1 MRYNNYH
8 KHDHYGNPWI
18 HDVVVKPDDYL
29 QRAKELGHTTVFTTN
44 HGVTG
49 SIFDWLSL
57 TKDSEL
63 KLIYG
68 MEAYFVHS
76 YAADEEGKR
85 DRSNKHLIIIARNN
99 DGVMQL
105 NDAMSTAHGQ
115 GFYYKPRIDADTLFG
130 FNPSDFIVTSA
141 CIAGIWD
148 DPELLLACRRHFG
161 DNFFLELQ
169 PHNIDLQ
176 KTVNRQMLDFS
187 RSTGIPIIHANDSH
201 YIYPDDKQY
210 REIYLRGHDMLYKD
224 DNGMEGDMIL
234 DYPDSD
240 TILERYER
248 QGVLTRSEAELALQ
262 NTLVFD
268 NCEKLT
274 LINDDIKLP
283 SVSDNPNDELKRVIN
298 QRWLEERKSI
308 PKEEWPKYLAA
319 IREEVKVVEDTGMAN
334 YFLIDYNVAK
344 VAQEKYGGRLTNTGR
359 GSAPSFYITKMLGL
373 TDIDRVDAPITLFPS
388 RFMSV
393 ERILGSRSLPDID
406 LNTADRTPFIKATK
420 ELLGDEN
427 CEWMLSWKPL
437 QAASAFRLYCKGIGM
452 NISEYDSVAKDLDS
466 YREDPKWRET
476 IRDSEKMIGIIDSVS
491 ESPCSMLLYDKSV
504 RREIGLVR
512 TSKGVLCCMLDG
524 YNCDKYKYL
533 KNDYLTV
540 TVWAIIKE
548 VCELANIPIPTIR
561 ELDQLLDE
569 KTYEIYDNGLTCT
582 INQADSEFGT
592 GIAMRYKPR
601 SVSDMSA
608 FVAILRPGCASL
620 LQDFA
625 DRKPYTTG
633 VPELDELLVEGSH
646 RMIYQ
651 ELIMKYLIWLG
662 IPETGSY
669 DIIKKIAK
677 KKFKEAELA
686 ELKEKLLAGW
696 KERVGREEGFNET
709 WEVVEDAARYSFNAS
724 HSLSYAYDS
733 LYGAYLK
740 SHYPLEYY
748 TVALNYYSGDEA
760 RTNKLTNELA
770 YFGIRLKPIRFRYSQ
785 AGYSLSREDNS
796 IYKGMGSIKHM
807 SAAAADDLYALR
819 DRQYS
824 SFVELLDDIEE
835 TSVDSRQMRILTNL
849 NFFEEFGEPNYLL
862 KITELY
868 DRFPKKQFSK
878 ECLQEYR
885 ITEDQVRPFCG
896 KETAKMFS
904 QYDRTA
910 LLTEIVKHVPYKKR
924 TLKEDLEAQNE
935 YLGYFT
941 MSGDQYKGLGYVREV
956 DTKYSP
962 KLTVYGLRRGETFSC
977 KIDKRT
983 FNKNK
988 LKKGDLIRIIGQCP
1002 KPRSR
1007 LNEQGEWEPIPG
1019 VTDIWLTKYQIV
1031 EM

>member
-18 HDVVVKPDDYL
+18 SDVVVKPEDYIK
-29 QRAKELGHTTVFTTN
+29 RAQELGHTTVFTTN

-49 SIFDWLSL
+49 SIFDWLTQ
-57 TKDSEL
+57 TKDTDL
-63 KLIYG
+63 KLVYG
-68 MEAYFVHS
+68 MEAYFVRS
-76 YAADEEGKR
+76 YDADEDGKR
-85 DRSNKHLIIIARNN
+85 DRSNKHLIIIAMNN

-105 NDAMSTAHGQ
+105 NDIMSTAHGE
-115 GFYYKPRIDADTLFG
+115 GFYYRARVDADRLFSL
-130 FNPSDFIVTSA
+130 NPRDFVITSA
-141 CIAGIWD
+141 CVAGIWD
-148 DPELLLACRRHFG
+148 DPELLLACKRHFG

-176 KTVNRQMLDFS
+176 KTVNRQMLEFS

-201 YIYPDDKQY
+201 YIYPGDKNY
-210 REIYLRGHDMLYKD
+210 REIYLRGHDMFYKD
-224 DNGMEGDMIL
+224 DNAVESDMIL
-234 DYPDSD
+234 DYPDD
-240 TILERYER
+240 ETILERYER
-248 QGVLTRSEAELALQ
+248 QGILTRSEAELALH

-268 NCEKLT
+268 NCEKIT

-283 SVSDNPNDELKRVIN
+283 QISKTPNEDLKKIIN
-298 QRWLEERKSI
+298 DRWLEERKSI
-308 PKEEWPKYLAA
+308 PKDEWPKYLEA
-319 IREEVKVVEDTGMAN
+319 IREEVKVVEDTHMAN

-344 VAQEKYGGRLTNTGR
+344 SAQEEFGGRLTNTGR

-406 LNTADRTPFIKATK
+406 LNTADRVPFIKATK
-420 ELLGDEN
+420 KLLGEEN

-437 QAASAFRLYCKGIGM
+437 QAASAFRLYCKGSGM
-452 NISEYDSVAKDLDS
+452 EISKYDSVAKDLDS
-466 YREDPKWRET
+466 YRDDPKWKD
-476 IRDSEKMIGIIDSVS
+476 IIKDSERFIGVIDSVS

-504 RREIGLVR
+504 RKEIGLVR

-540 TVWAIIKE
+540 TIWAIIKD

-561 ELDQLLDE
+561 ELDNLLDD
-569 KTYEIYDNGLTCT
+569 KTYKIYEDGITCT

-592 GIAMRYKPR
+592 GIAMRYKPH

-633 VPELDELLVEGSH
+633 VPELDNLLTEGSH

-677 KKFKEAELA
+677 KKFKEP
-686 ELKEKLLAGW
+686 ELKELKDKLLAGW
-696 KERVGREEGFNET
+696 VNRVGKEEGFKET
-709 WEVVEDAARYSFNAS
+709 WDVVEDAARYSFNAS

-748 TVALNYYSGDEA
+748 TVALNYYSGDET
-760 RTNKLTNELA
+760 RTMKLTQELS
-770 YFGIRLKPIRFRYSQ
+770 YFGIKLKPIKFRLSQ

-796 IYKGMGSIKHM
+796 IYKGIGSIKHM
-807 SAAAADDLYALR
+807 SAQAAQDLYELR
-819 DRQYS
+819 DKKYN
-824 SFVELLDDIEE
+824 SFIELLSDIKNC
-835 TSVDSRQMRILTNL
+835 SVDSRQLKILINL

-862 KITELY
+862 NASEIFY
-868 DRFPKKQFSK
+868 NFPDKQISK
-878 ECLQEYR
+878 ERLEVFHVN
-885 ITEDQVRPFCG
+885 DDDVRPLCL
-896 KETAKMFS
+896 KETEKMFS
-904 QYDRTA
+904 QYNKID
-910 LLTEIVKHVPYKKR
+910 LVTEIIKHAPYHKR
-924 TLKEDLEAQNE
+924 TLKEDLDAQNE

-941 MSGDQYKGLGYVREV
+941 VSGEQYRGIGYVKEV

-962 KLTVYGLRRGETFSC
+962 KLKVYGLKRGEMFDC
-977 KIDKRT
+977 KIDKKT

-988 LKKGDLIRIIGQCP
+988 LNKGDLIRITGQITKP
-1002 KPRSR
+1002 KSR
-1007 LNEQGEWEPIPG
+1007 LIDGKWEPIPD
-1019 VTDIWLTKYQIV
+1019 TSDLWITKYQV
-1031 EM
+1031 VNM

>member
-18 HDVVVKPDDYL
+18 SDVVVKPEDYIK
-29 QRAKELGHTTVFTTN
+29 RAQELGHTTVFTTN

-49 SIFDWLSL
+49 SIFDWLTQ
-57 TKDSEL
+57 TKDTDL
-63 KLIYG
+63 KLVYG
-68 MEAYFVHS
+68 MEAYFVRS
-76 YAADEEGKR
+76 YDADEDGKR
-85 DRSNKHLIIIARNN
+85 DRSNKHLIIIAMNN

-105 NDAMSTAHGQ
+105 NDIMSTAHGE
-115 GFYYKPRIDADTLFG
+115 GFYYRARVDADRLFSL
-130 FNPSDFIVTSA
+130 NPRDFIVTSA
-141 CIAGIWD
+141 CVAGIWD
-148 DPELLLACRRHFG
+148 DPELLLSCKRHFG

-187 RSTGIPIIHANDSH
+187 RSAGIPIIHANDSH
-201 YIYPDDKQY
+201 YIYPGDKNY
-210 REIYLRGHDMLYKD
+210 REIYLRGHDMFYKD
-224 DNGMEGDMIL
+224 DNAVESDMIL
-234 DYPDSD
+234 DYPDDD

-248 QGVLTRSEAELALQ
+248 QGILTRSEAELALH

-268 NCEKLT
+268 NCEKIT

-283 SVSDNPNDELKRVIN
+283 QISKTPNEDLKKIIN
-298 QRWLEERKSI
+298 DRWLVERESI
-308 PKEEWPKYLAA
+308 PKEEWPKYLEA
-319 IREEVKVVEDTGMAN
+319 IREEVKVVEDTHMAN

-344 VAQEKYGGRLTNTGR
+344 SAQEEFGGRLTNTGR

-420 ELLGDEN
+420 KLLGEEN

-437 QAASAFRLYCKGIGM
+437 QAASAFRLYCKGSGMEIG
-452 NISEYDSVAKDLDS
+452 EYDNVAKDLDS
-466 YREDPKWRET
+466 YRDDPKWKDIIKE
-476 IRDSEKMIGIIDSVS
+476 SERFIGVIDSVS

-504 RREIGLVR
+504 RKEIGLVR

-540 TVWAIIKE
+540 TIWAIIKD

-561 ELDQLLDE
+561 ELDDLLDD
-569 KTYEIYDNGLTCT
+569 KTYKIYEDGITCT

-592 GIAMRYKPR
+592 GIAMRYKPH

-633 VPELDELLVEGSH
+633 VPELDNLLTEGSH

-677 KKFKEAELA
+677 KKFKEP
-686 ELKEKLLAGW
+686 ELKELKDKLLAGW
-696 KERVGREEGFNET
+696 VNRVGKEEGFKET
-709 WEVVEDAARYSFNAS
+709 WDVVEDAARYSFNAS

-748 TVALNYYSGDEA
+748 TVALNYYSGDET
-760 RTNKLTNELA
+760 RTMKLTQELS
-770 YFGIRLKPIRFRYSQ
+770 YFGIKLKPIKFRLSQ

-796 IYKGMGSIKHM
+796 IYKGIGSIKHM
-807 SAAAADDLYALR
+807 SAQAAQDLYELR
-819 DRQYS
+819 DKKYN
-824 SFVELLDDIEE
+824 SFIELLSDIKNC
-835 TSVDSRQMRILTNL
+835 SVDSRQLKILINL

-862 KITELY
+862 NASEIFY
-868 DRFPKKQFSK
+868 NFPDKQISK
-878 ECLQEYR
+878 ERLEVFHVN
-885 ITEDQVRPFCG
+885 DDDVRPLCL

-904 QYDRTA
+904 QYNKID
-910 LLTEIVKHVPYKKR
+910 LVTEIVKHAPYHKR
-924 TLKEDLEAQNE
+924 TLKEDLDAQNE

-941 MSGDQYKGLGYVREV
+941 VSGEQYRGIGYVKEV

-962 KLTVYGLRRGETFSC
+962 KLKVYGLKRGEMFDC
-977 KIDKRT
+977 KIDKKT

-988 LKKGDLIRIIGQCP
+988 LNKGDLIRITGQITKP
-1002 KPRSR
+1002 KSR
-1007 LNEQGEWEPIPG
+1007 LIDGKWEPIPD
-1019 VTDIWLTKYQIV
+1019 TSDLWITKYQV
-1031 EM
+1031 VNM

>member
-18 HDVVVKPDDYL
+18 SDVVVKPEDYIK
-29 QRAKELGHTTVFTTN
+29 RAQELGHTTVFTTN

-49 SIFDWLSL
+49 SIFDWLTQ
-57 TKDSEL
+57 TKDTDL
-63 KLIYG
+63 KLVYG
-68 MEAYFVHS
+68 MEAYFVRS
-76 YAADEEGKR
+76 YDADEDGKR
-85 DRSNKHLIIIARNN
+85 DRSNKHLIIIAMNN

-105 NDAMSTAHGQ
+105 NDIMSTAHGE
-115 GFYYKPRIDADTLFG
+115 GFYYRARVDADRLFSL
-130 FNPSDFIVTSA
+130 NPRDFVITSA
-141 CIAGIWD
+141 CVAGIWD
-148 DPELLLACRRHFG
+148 DPELLLACKRHFG

-176 KTVNRQMLDFS
+176 KTVNQQMLEFS
-187 RSTGIPIIHANDSH
+187 RSAGIPIIHANDSH
-201 YIYPDDKQY
+201 YIYPGDKNY
-210 REIYLRGHDMLYKD
+210 REIYLRGHDMFYKD
-224 DNGMEGDMIL
+224 DNAVESDMIL
-234 DYPDSD
+234 DYPDD
-240 TILERYER
+240 ETILERYER
-248 QGVLTRSEAELALQ
+248 QGILTRSEAELALH

-268 NCEKLT
+268 NCEKIT

-283 SVSDNPNDELKRVIN
+283 QISKTPNEDLKKIIN
-298 QRWLEERKSI
+298 DRWLEERKSI
-308 PKEEWPKYLAA
+308 PKDEWPKYLEA
-319 IREEVKVVEDTGMAN
+319 IREEVKVVEDTHMAN

-344 VAQEKYGGRLTNTGR
+344 SAQEEFGGRLTNTGR

-406 LNTADRTPFIKATK
+406 LNTADRVPFIKATK
-420 ELLGDEN
+420 KLLGEEN

-437 QAASAFRLYCKGIGM
+437 QSASAFRLYCKGSGM
-452 NISEYDSVAKDLDS
+452 NISEYDDVAKDIDA
-466 YREDPKWRET
+466 YREDPKWKDIIKE
-476 IRDSEKMIGIIDSVS
+476 SERFVGVIDSVS

-504 RREIGLVR
+504 RKEIGLVR

-540 TVWAIIKE
+540 TIWAIIKD

-561 ELDQLLDE
+561 ELDNLLDD
-569 KTYEIYDNGLTCT
+569 KTYKIYEDGITCT

-592 GIAMRYKPR
+592 GIAMRYKPH

-633 VPELDELLVEGSH
+633 VPELDDLLTEGSH

-677 KKFKEAELA
+677 KKFKEP
-686 ELKEKLLAGW
+686 ELKELKDKLLAGW
-696 KERVGREEGFNET
+696 VNRVGKEEGFKET
-709 WEVVEDAARYSFNAS
+709 WDVVEDAARYSFNAS

-748 TVALNYYSGDEA
+748 TVALNYYSGDET
-760 RTNKLTNELA
+760 RTMKLTQELS
-770 YFGIRLKPIRFRYSQ
+770 YFGIKLKPIKFRLSQ

-796 IYKGMGSIKHM
+796 IYKGIGSIKHM
-807 SAAAADDLYALR
+807 SAQAAQDLYELK
-819 DRQYS
+819 DKKYN
-824 SFVELLDDIEE
+824 SFIELLADIKNC
-835 TSVDSRQMRILTNL
+835 SVDSRQLKILINL

-862 KITELY
+862 NASEIFY
-868 DRFPKKQFSK
+868 NFPDKQISK
-878 ECLQEYR
+878 ERLEVFHVN
-885 ITEDQVRPFCG
+885 DDDVRPLCL

-904 QYDRTA
+904 QYNKID
-910 LLTEIVKHVPYKKR
+910 LVTEIVKHAPYHKR
-924 TLKEDLEAQNE
+924 TLKEDLDAQNE

-941 MSGDQYKGLGYVREV
+941 VSGEQYRGIGYVKEV

-962 KLTVYGLRRGETFSC
+962 KLKVYGLKRGEMFDC
-977 KIDKRT
+977 KIDKKT

-988 LKKGDLIRIIGQCP
+988 LNKGDLIRITGQITKP
-1002 KPRSR
+1002 KSR
-1007 LNEQGEWEPIPG
+1007 LIDGKWEPIPD
-1019 VTDIWLTKYQIV
+1019 TSDLWITKYQVVNI
-1031 EM
+1031 

>member
-18 HDVVVKPDDYL
+18 SDVVVKPEDYIK
-29 QRAKELGHTTVFTTN
+29 RAQELGHTTVFTTN

-49 SIFDWLSL
+49 SIFDWLTQ
-57 TKDSEL
+57 TKDTDL
-63 KLIYG
+63 KLVYG
-68 MEAYFVHS
+68 MEAYFVRS
-76 YAADEEGKR
+76 YDEDEDGKR
-85 DRSNKHLIIIARNN
+85 DRSNKHLIIIAMNN

-105 NDAMSTAHGQ
+105 NDIMSTAHGD
-115 GFYYKPRIDADTLFG
+115 GFYYRARVDADRLFG
-130 FNPSDFIVTSA
+130 LNPRDFVITSA
-141 CIAGIWD
+141 CVAGIWD
-148 DPELLLACRRHFG
+148 DPELLLACKRHFG

-169 PHNIDLQ
+169 PHNIGLQ
-176 KTVNRQMLDFS
+176 KTANRQMLDFS
-187 RSTGIPIIHANDSH
+187 RSAGIPIIHANDSH
-201 YIYPDDKQY
+201 YIYPGDKNY
-210 REIYLRGHDMLYKD
+210 REIYLRGHDMFYKD
-224 DNGMEGDMIL
+224 DNAVESDMIL
-234 DYPDSD
+234 DYPDD
-240 TILERYER
+240 ETILERYER
-248 QGVLTRSEAELALQ
+248 QGILTRSEAELALH

-268 NCEKLT
+268 NCEKIT

-283 SVSDNPNDELKRVIN
+283 QISKTPNEDLKKIIN
-298 QRWLEERKSI
+298 DRWLEERKSI
-308 PKEEWPKYLAA
+308 PKDEWPKYLEA
-319 IREEVKVVEDTGMAN
+319 IREEVKVVEDTHMAN

-344 VAQEKYGGRLTNTGR
+344 SAQEEFGGRLTNTGR

-406 LNTADRTPFIKATK
+406 LNTADRVPFIKATK
-420 ELLGDEN
+420 KLLGEEN

-437 QAASAFRLYCKGIGM
+437 QSASAFRLYCKGSGM
-452 NISEYDSVAKDLDS
+452 NISEYDDVAKDIDA
-466 YREDPKWRET
+466 YREDPKWKDIIKE
-476 IRDSEKMIGIIDSVS
+476 SERFVGVIDSVS

-504 RREIGLVR
+504 RKEIGLVR

-540 TVWAIIKE
+540 TIWAIIKD

-561 ELDQLLDE
+561 ELDNLLDD
-569 KTYEIYDNGLTCT
+569 KTYKIYEDGITCT

-592 GIAMRYKPR
+592 GIAMRYKPH

-620 LQDFA
+620 LQDFV

-633 VPELDELLVEGSH
+633 VPELDDLLTEGSH

-677 KKFKEAELA
+677 KKFKEP
-686 ELKEKLLAGW
+686 ELKELKDKLLAGW
-696 KERVGREEGFNET
+696 VNRVGKEEGFKET
-709 WEVVEDAARYSFNAS
+709 WDVVEDAARYSFNAS

-748 TVALNYYSGDEA
+748 TVALNYYSGDET
-760 RTNKLTNELA
+760 RTMKLTQELS
-770 YFGIRLKPIRFRYSQ
+770 YFGIKLKPIKFRLSQ

-796 IYKGMGSIKHM
+796 IYKGIGSIKHM
-807 SAAAADDLYALR
+807 SAQAAQDLYELR
-819 DRQYS
+819 DKKYN
-824 SFVELLDDIEE
+824 SFIELLADIKNC
-835 TSVDSRQMRILTNL
+835 SVDSRQLKILINL

-862 KITELY
+862 NASEIFY
-868 DRFPKKQFSK
+868 NFPDKQISK
-878 ECLQEYR
+878 ERLE
-885 ITEDQVRPFCG
+885 EFHVNDDDVRPLCL

-904 QYDRTA
+904 QYNKID
-910 LLTEIVKHVPYKKR
+910 LVTEIVKHAPYHKR
-924 TLKEDLEAQNE
+924 TLKEDLDAQNE

-941 MSGDQYKGLGYVREV
+941 VSGEQYRGIGYVKEI

-962 KLTVYGLRRGETFSC
+962 KLKVYGLKRGEMFDC
-977 KIDKRT
+977 KIDKKT

-988 LKKGDLIRIIGQCP
+988 LNKGDLIRITGQITKP
-1002 KPRSR
+1002 KSR
-1007 LNEQGEWEPIPG
+1007 LIDGKWEPIPD
-1019 VTDIWLTKYQIV
+1019 TSDLWITKYQV
-1031 EM
+1031 VNM